1 MHWECY
7 AFFESSCLTTL
18 SASTTPS
25 VLDVGSYDI
34 NGSLKYL
41 FPNSDYTGLDL
52 AEGPNVDIVVS
63 GDKYNTEKRYDI
75 TFSCECFEHNPQYLQ
90 TFQNM
95 IDLTKANG
103 LVVFTC
109 ATTGRP
115 EHGTKNTSP
124 HSSLASQEVSS
135 DYYKNLVKEDFDQCD
150 LDAIFSSY
158 SFYTNTYSNDLYF
171 IGRKLGSE
179 NNDTLPSVAK
189 IDGVPQILELAS
201 KLHHIENSF
210 NSSSN
215 EVIQELIDEVYSNY
229 TLSNLLLTRLMGYLI
244 CLGDYDKALKFG
256 EQASG
261 YHFNQ
266 VANLVFQARCHF
278 KKGNLEQANE
288 LMIQVSNLP
297 QVLNPKNAV
306 MMAGIENKLFGPE
319 KAILTIKQS
328 LCIFPNEKES
338 IWRLYLWSKK
348 IGQKEEADKALAKMK
363 ELHPLDARL
372 AKLKSL

>member
-1 MHWECY
+1 MHLGCFS
-7 AFFESSCLTTL
+7 FFECCQLANLTEN
-18 SASTTPS
+18 SVPS
-25 VLDVGSYDI
+25 ILDIGSYDI

-41 FPNSDYTGLDL
+41 FPNSDYTGVDL
-52 AEGPNVDIVVS
+52 AEGPNVDVVES
-63 GDKYNTEKRYDI
+63 GDKYNTDKRYDI
-75 TFSCECFEHNPQYLQ
+75 TLSCECFEHNPQYLQ

-95 IDLTKANG
+95 IYLTKANG

-150 LDAIFSSY
+150 LNAIFSSY

-179 NNDTLPSVAK
+179 NKDTLPSVAK
-189 IDGVPQILELAS
+189 VDGVPQILELAS
-201 KLHHIENSF
+201 KLHYIENSF
-210 NSSSN
+210 SSSSN

-244 CLGDYDKALKFG
+244 LLGDYDKALKFG
-256 EQASG
+256 ELASG

-278 KKGNLEQANE
+278 KKGNFEQANE
-288 LMIQVSNLP
+288 LMIEVSNLP

-306 MMAGIENKLFGPE
+306 MMAGIENKLFGSE
-319 KAILTIKQS
+319 RALVTINKS
-328 LCIFPNEKES
+328 LRIFPNEKES

-348 IGQKEEADKALAKMK
+348 IGQIEEANEALAKMI
-363 ELHPLDARL
+363 ELHPSDKRL
-372 AKLKSL
+372 ERVK

>member
-1 MHWECY
+1 MHWGCFS
-7 AFFESSCLTTL
+7 FFECCQLSDLTEN
-18 SASTTPS
+18 SVPS
-25 VLDVGSYDI
+25 ILDIGSYDI

-41 FPNSDYTGLDL
+41 FPNSDYTGIDL
-52 AEGPNVDIVVS
+52 AEGPNVDVVAS
-63 GDKYNTEKRYDI
+63 GDKYNTDKRYDI
-75 TFSCECFEHNPQYLQ
+75 TLSCECFEHNPQYLQ

-103 LVVFTC
+103 LVIFTC

-124 HSSLASQEVSS
+124 HSSLASQGVSS
-135 DYYKNLVKEDFDQCD
+135 DYYKNLVKEDFDQFD

-179 NNDTLPSVAK
+179 NNDTLPSVDK
-189 IDGVPQILELAS
+189 IDGVAQILELAS
-201 KLHHIENSF
+201 KLYFIES
-210 NSSSN
+210 SYSTSSN

-244 CLGDYDKALKFG
+244 RIGDYDKALKFG
-256 EQASG
+256 ELALG

-288 LMIQVSNLP
+288 LMIEVSNLP
-297 QVLNPKNAV
+297 
-306 MMAGIENKLFGPE
+306 
-319 KAILTIKQS
+319 
-328 LCIFPNEKES
+328 
-338 IWRLYLWSKK
+338 
-348 IGQKEEADKALAKMK
+348 
-363 ELHPLDARL
+363 
-372 AKLKSL
+372 